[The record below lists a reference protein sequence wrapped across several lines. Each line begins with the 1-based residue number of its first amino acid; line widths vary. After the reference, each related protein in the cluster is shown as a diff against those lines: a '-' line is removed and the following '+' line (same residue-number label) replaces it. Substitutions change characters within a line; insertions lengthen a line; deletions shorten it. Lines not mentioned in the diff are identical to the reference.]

1 MIRTISLRSSKNR
14 KITRALE
21 NTYEI
26 TGAGD
31 VARQEANRKRLSLG
45 VMQRPFLGQSGPL
58 RFECGPAASDPK
70 RTSLSFNRGR
80 AF

>member
-31 VARQEANRKRLSLG
+31 VARQEAN
-45 VMQRPFLGQSGPL
+45 
-58 RFECGPAASDPK
+58 
-70 RTSLSFNRGR
+70 
-80 AF
+80 